1 MKKESSL
8 TTLLR
13 RLRTGLLASA
23 VMTAIAVTSDGSVT
37 TAAAAQPQS
46 TRFVAHLDMA
56 KGQRPENITLEPDGS
71 AVVTFAYSRQIARI
85 TTDGKVRI
93 LATLPAPAAGSTT
106 PALSQPFLGGIV
118 RADDGTLYF
127 LYATGSSDLTGVW
140 RLRADGT
147 PQRIAALPAGG
158 PPQRPGPRPECTP
171 SLRGRLGSRHHL
183 ERLTGGGPTRVEY
196 RPRTGRGRIP
206 RSERHQGTQGLCVG
220 LNLDQGTMLRIRSPG
235 RAAPGPSRPARR
247 DWPIL
252 TTSCS
257 PAPAT
262 LCWPRSTRTTRSRW
276 SGRTAATP
284 SMLTGADGLQNHVA
298 RVAWPRSTYIASG
311 AYFTNIDPN
320 LLTVRT
326 AARP

>member
-1 MKKESSL
+1 MFIHYLGRPALSGARPPDSTCEEGGSL

-23 VMTAIAVTSDGSVT
+23 VMTAIAVTSDSSVT

-46 TRFVAHLDMA
+46 TRFVAHLDIA

-158 PPQRPGPRPECTP
+158 PSPNGLALDRSAHRLYVADSVLGTIWSVPHRRRPHPCGVPAPNWPRPD
-171 SLRGRLGSRHHL
+171 SLGANSIKVLRDLCGSQLGPGHHAAHPGHPA
-183 ERLTGGGPTRVEY
+183 ERRRAHRDPRDGTGQY
-196 RPRTGRGRIP
+196 
-206 RSERHQGTQGLCVG
+206 
-220 LNLDQGTMLRIRSPG
+220 
-235 RAAPGPSRPARR
+235 
-247 DWPIL
+247 
-252 TTSCS
+252 
-257 PAPAT
+257 
-262 LCWPRSTRTTRSRW
+262 
-276 SGRTAATP
+276 
-284 SMLTGADGLQNHVA
+284 
-298 RVAWPRSTYIASG
+298 
-311 AYFTNIDPN
+311 
-320 LLTVRT
+320 
-326 AARP
+326 